1 MVALILVF
9 VSIQSS
15 KVDVSGKDLILVDDI
30 ISTGGSVIKA
40 AQFLKRQ
47 KCKRVFVACTHGLFV
62 DNAEK
67 RIKKAGV
74 ARIISTNTIPGNTSK
89 VDVSRVIA
97 DSVR

>member
-1 MVALILVF
+1 M
-9 VSIQSS
+9 
-15 KVDVSGKDLILVDDI
+15 
-30 ISTGGSVIKA
+30 
-40 AQFLKRQ
+40 
-47 KCKRVFVACTHGLFV
+47 ACTHGLFV